1 MCLFVA
7 TGKAPWQSDWL
18 MFDPMRM
25 TAPSD
30 APDVTTAAQHVYA
43 TLRDCLARLDALDD
57 PVAAAHLSA
66 CLDSL
71 REHFNLDAS
80 ISKTD

>member
-1 MCLFVA
+1 
-7 TGKAPWQSDWL
+7 

-25 TAPSD
+25 IAPSD
-30 APDVTTAAQHVYA
+30 APGVTPTAQHVYG
-43 TLRDCLARLDALDD
+43 TLRDCLARLDALDE

-71 REHFNLDAS
+71 REHFNPDAS
-80 ISKTD
+80 MSKMG